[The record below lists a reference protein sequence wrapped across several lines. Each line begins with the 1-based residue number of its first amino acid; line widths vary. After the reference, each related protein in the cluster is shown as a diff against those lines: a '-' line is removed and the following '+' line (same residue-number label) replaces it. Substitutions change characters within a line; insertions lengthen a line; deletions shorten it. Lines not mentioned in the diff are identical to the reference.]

1 MTESFSRDEIECS
14 LAELQARVGIAL
26 APFEASSAMRCLLDM
41 LRAVEE
47 LINLHTIDWDDD
59 EFERQLFGFPV
70 IRSAESMLLLK
81 SIRKNLATRLEQ
93 PLVDRLT
100 MLILQGAAIGMAFI
114 LHGPVEAASGFQ
126 TLATMMGYMQ
136 SRRRHLVGLLH
147 FIPKACRG
155 TNLIRKEDALNVF
168 LPIVEFNATP
178 MMGAQYALMVKDAQ
192 KLLGIADDASA
203 ETAMLN
209 GLFLEPERSSITE
222 MPNSPEACQILKAME
237 QVPPDRL
244 FSAAELRNDILMCEA
259 VYAEFDL
266 RGTEFAVA
274 ASLIRRLSKEFIE
287 DDYWIRISTKD
298 LAWLAAE
305 EGAALS
311 LVAALTC
318 GADTYMECLSSYAPL
333 ALIGD
338 HYLSTVTQ
346 LSRFAYSWRARI
358 LDRNK
363 RFQIRAGFMFEDVVK
378 NALEKQGFIVQ
389 DIVRINRQ
397 EFDVVSM
404 RDGIVWNVQC
414 KNNFVDLA
422 RVDSD
427 AIAFARYNRRLVRAY
442 EKALIKE
449 HSREHLLR
457 IKLGI
462 EFVQHMLVSRFPVV
476 TDNPRIVVFSRITEF
491 AVRADGVLTA
501 SEVKS
506 SHV

>member
-1 MTESFSRDEIECS
+1 MTESLSRDEIECS
-14 LAELQARVGIAL
+14 LAELQARVGNSL

-47 LINLHTIDWDDD
+47 LINLYTIDWDDE

-70 IRSAESMLLLK
+70 IGCAESMLLLK
-81 SIRKNLATRLEQ
+81 SIRRTMATRLEQ
-93 PLVDRLT
+93 PLVDRFI
-100 MLILQGAAIGMAFI
+100 MLILQGAAIGMAFMR
-114 LHGPVEAASGFQ
+114 HGPVEAASGFQ

-147 FIPKACRG
+147 FIPTVCRG
-155 TNLIRKEDALNVF
+155 TNLLRKEDALNVF
-168 LPIVEFNATP
+168 LPIVEFSAAP

-222 MPNSPEACQILKAME
+222 MPNSPEACQILKARE
-237 QVPPDRL
+237 QVPSNSL

-266 RGTEFAVA
+266 KGTEFAVA

-287 DDYWIRISTKD
+287 DDYWICIPAKD
-298 LAWLAAE
+298 LARVATE
-305 EGAALS
+305 EGAALP
-311 LVAALTC
+311 LLEALTC
-318 GADTYMECLSSYAPL
+318 GAGTYMECLSSYAPL

-338 HYLSTVTQ
+338 NYLSTVTQ
-346 LSRFAYSWRARI
+346 LSRFAYFWRARI

-363 RFQIRAGFMFEDVVK
+363 RFQIRAGFIFEDVVK
-378 NALEKQGFIVQ
+378 EALEKQGFIVQ

-397 EFDVVSM
+397 EFDVVSI
-404 RDGIVWNVQC
+404 RDSVVWNVQC

-427 AIAFARYNRRLVRAY
+427 AVAFARYNRRLVRAY

-449 HSREHLLR
+449 RNREHLLR
-457 IKLGI
+457 GKSGVEL
-462 EFVQHMLVSRFPVV
+462 VQHMLVSRFPVV

-491 AVRADGVLTA
+491 SARADDVLTT
-501 SEVKS
+501 
-506 SHV
+506 